1 MHTTCLICTKM
12 FVWERER
19 AHKFSLSW
27 SVKMRSCFISWG
39 DNCCKTWKSEG
50 WKVTE
55 KEDERRR
62 QGLLAVTYK
71 RGERREQAS
80 AYSGFSFSSQFIL
93 HGLNYPPKVI
103 ICTCTCTFQFNHT
116 PAHCHMYSHYWCVH
130 HMAYTIT
137 CRCTCTCTCSC
148 RRSTHPIRSLSM
160 PWNRNGWLVNRSDRY
175 MMIYTIYT
183 CTCTHIIMYIH
194 GRLCVM
200 WQLTCGDN
208 LHGGLCVM
216 WQHVW

>member
-1 MHTTCLICTKM
+1 MRGGGRDSWQSLI
-12 FVWERER
+12 REEKGENR
-19 AHKFSLSW
+19 LALTLVSPSLRNSFFMAW
-27 SVKMRSCFISWG
+27 IIHL
-39 DNCCKTWKSEG
+39 KSLY
-50 WKVTE
+50 V
-55 KEDERRR
+55 
-62 QGLLAVTYK
+62 
-71 RGERREQAS
+71 
-80 AYSGFSFSSQFIL
+80 
-93 HGLNYPPKVI
+93 H
-103 ICTCTCTFQFNHT
+103 TCTCTFQFNHT

-137 CRCTCTCTCSC
+137 CRCTCTCSC